1 MKTSAYKLSICGY
14 LTRSDST
21 KMELNLERPRVLLP
35 DFKGVHKHG
44 QVSADD
50 LPGIF
55 AARFRVLS
63 IQVLNSAQEITAMAR
78 QSKQK
83 IESAGT
89 P

>member
-1 MKTSAYKLSICGY
+1 MKTSAYKLSIRGY
-14 LTRSDST
+14 LTRSDSI
-21 KMELNLERPRVLLP
+21 KMELNLEKPRVLRP
-35 DFKGVHKHG
+35 DFKGVHKYG

-50 LPGIF
+50 LPGVF

-63 IQVLNSAQEITAMAR
+63 IQAINSAQEITAMAR

-89 P
+89 L